1 MWRDRVRSEL
11 LCATDTQRTRLSRTP
26 SGLTQR
32 SAGLR
37 CRCRPGRRRH
47 RTPRRAARPGARPQL
62 RSSCSR
68 SAREPHTSGGAGRA
82 RGAVPRGSP
91 GGRSGREERD
101 TSPSREQPPLRP
113 APRGSAATEAA
124 GKERDL
130 PRDEQAAPSRVGSGP
145 SPRWGHAVPGPW
157 GRRSPSAGTGGGRG
171 RGPRGDSRGGRL
183 THADAATRRSFA
195 CCRLSPTAPP
205 RPIPALDGSHRPDQW
220 DCRPEEGVLL
230 LAGRRRGPPRAAAG
244 GARGATG
251 GPAGSGLCGHS
262 AGAGAGPGRGAC
274 CLGLVMD
281 IVWWGTRGP
290 RSASAV
296 RAVSGSSGPPRRAR
310 PGRSLRG
317 RGRCVP

>member
-1 MWRDRVRSEL
+1 MAGSSPQRAAVCYGHPADPRSGAAVCAAGAVPAAGATGHPAVRPVPARGS
-11 LCATDTQRTRLSRTP
+11 RTRA
-26 SGLTQR
+26 
-32 SAGLR
+32 AG
-37 CRCRPGRRRH
+37 
-47 RTPRRAARPGARPQL
+47 PGAREAL
-62 RSSCSR
+62 SR
-68 SAREPHTSGGAGRA
+68 GDPPVAAVAGRKETLRRPA
-82 RGAVPRGSP
+82 SSRRSDRPRGDQPRLRRGEKSGISP
-91 GGRSGREERD
+91 A
-101 TSPSREQPPLRP
+101 TSRP
-113 APRGSAATEAA
+113 R
-124 GKERDL
+124 
-130 PRDEQAAPSRVGSGP
+130 RVGSGP
-145 SPRWGHAVPGPW
+145 ARPRGGATRCRGPRAADHRVRVR
-157 GRRSPSAGTGGGRG
+157 GAGGAGGRG
-171 RGPRGDSRGGRL
+171 GTHAGGL

-244 GARGATG
+244 GARGAAG

-262 AGAGAGPGRGAC
+262 AGASAGPGRGAC

>member
-171 RGPRGDSRGGRL
+171 RGPRGDSRGGDSL
-183 THADAATRRSFA
+183 TRT
-195 CCRLSPTAPP
+195 
-205 RPIPALDGSHRPDQW
+205 
-220 DCRPEEGVLL
+220 
-230 LAGRRRGPPRAAAG
+230 
-244 GARGATG
+244 
-251 GPAGSGLCGHS
+251 
-262 AGAGAGPGRGAC
+262 
-274 CLGLVMD
+274 
-281 IVWWGTRGP
+281 
-290 RSASAV
+290 
-296 RAVSGSSGPPRRAR
+296 PRRAGVLPAAAFRR
-310 PGRSLRG
+310 PRLRG
-317 RGRCVP
+317 QSRPSTEATAPTNGTAARRKACCYWPAGGEARPERRPAARAGQQEARRARACADTARGPGPARAEGLAAWGL